1 MRKNLTKIALIA
13 MSVVI
18 LGLAIAVGTL
28 AYLKDT
34 TESIKNVFVVG
45 ANIDITLTESKGFE
59 IINDNGTP
67 EDDGDDFAE
76 PNTKGFKVVPGAE
89 LAKDP
94 TITVLGGSEAC
105 YVFVKVETNLINKVG
120 EATPDQYDAIWSINS
135 AWTAV
140 PGVAGVYY
148 IEQDSLVGE
157 DDVAYAVL
165 TDNKVTVS
173 TKGIPVKDANSDTIA
188 DEVYMTFTGYAIQ
201 SDALTGLG
209 EVPADPGDGSKDAEI
224 AAAKAANA
232 KIAWDL
238 LQADL
243 A

>member
-1 MRKNLTKIALIA
+1 MKKNLTKIALIA

-34 TESIKNVFVVG
+34 TDSIKNVFIVG
-45 ANIDITLTESKGFE
+45 QNISITLTEKE
-59 IINDNGTP
+59 GTVSSGTQ
-67 EDDGDDFAE
+67 E
-76 PNTKGFKVVPGAE
+76 FKAIPGSVIT
-89 LAKDP
+89 KDP
-94 TITVLGGSEAC
+94 TVTVLDGSEAC
-105 YVFVKVETNLINKVG
+105 YVFVKVETNLTA
-120 EATPDQYDAIWSINS
+120 EDATWSINS
-135 AWTAV
+135 AWKAV
-140 PGVAGVYY
+140 PEVAGVYY
-148 IEQDSLVGE
+148 IEQAAIAKDAA
-157 DDVAYAVL
+157 DVAYPVL

-173 TKGIPVKDANSDTIA
+173 AGGIAEKDANDDDVA
-188 DEVYMTFTGYAIQ
+188 DEVYMTFTAYAIQ
-201 SDALTGLG
+201 SEALTGLG

-232 KIAWDL
+232 KIAWTL